1 MKRQAGRRSTL
12 ASLEGIGLGA
22 ATLAALLGLGAGTAR
37 AEDAFV
43 CGAKEVHGVAPED
56 AQTAVAL
63 VCAEI
68 RRESGGR
75 GEYEVSL
82 GTLGRLV
89 ILGIERLEPRR
100 SETVRLD
107 AIEEVEVA
115 APRLA
120 RALASGETFPAT
132 QRVDNLLDGET
143 RPAPVKKGSVKF
155 AAGIADVETPG
166 FGARGTGFSL
176 GLQYATPRFS
186 LPVDLRFAI
195 DDDGYDYAAP
205 QVSLFAVSV
214 GGRTFLSRRNVS
226 PFAGAGLGMLWLH
239 ASEGAY
245 PGYEGATGPYFD
257 ADTLGVAPYAGGRRG
272 PAPSPRAPRP
282 VRPRGPAA
290 RLARE
295 PGDPLPGLGPA
306 HERARPGDGHP
317 GRVALRGSP
326 VRRRDRGL
334 LTRPA
339 RSACPG
345 RRPARS

>member
-1 MKRQAGRRSTL
+1 
-12 ASLEGIGLGA
+12 
-22 ATLAALLGLGAGTAR
+22 
-37 AEDAFV
+37 
-43 CGAKEVHGVAPED
+43 
-56 AQTAVAL
+56 
-63 VCAEI
+63 
-68 RRESGGR
+68 
-75 GEYEVSL
+75 VSL

-89 ILGIERLEPRR
+89 ILSVERLEPRR

-107 AIEEVEVA
+107 GIEEVEVA

-132 QRVDNLLDGET
+132 QRVDNLLEGET
-143 RPAPVKKGSVKF
+143 RPTPVKRGSVKF

-205 QVSLFAVSV
+205 QVSLFAVGV
-214 GGRTFLSRRNVS
+214 GGRAFLSRRNVS

-257 ADTLGVAPYAGGRRG
+257 ADTLRVAPYVEVGVEALRLHRG
-272 PAPSPRAPRP
+272 
-282 VRPRGPAA
+282 
-290 RLARE
+290 RLALFVRADLPLSSLE
-295 PGDPLPGLGPA
+295 SPQIRYQDWDPRTNA
-306 HERARPGDGHP
+306 P
-317 GRVALRGSP
+317 GREVVIPGESRYVVPLSIGVTVAF
-326 VRRRDRGL
+326 
-334 LTRPA
+334 
-339 RSACPG
+339 
-345 RRPARS
+345 